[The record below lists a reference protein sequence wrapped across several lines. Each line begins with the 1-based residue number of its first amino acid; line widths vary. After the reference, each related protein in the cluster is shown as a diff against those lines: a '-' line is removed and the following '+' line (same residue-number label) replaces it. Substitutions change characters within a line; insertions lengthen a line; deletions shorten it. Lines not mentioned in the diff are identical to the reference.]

1 MLFAGL
7 YETWYPKRDL
17 PEVTFTIVTCEAN
30 ALIGE
35 VHDRMPVI
43 LDERAAEDWMNPR
56 ERDLLSLKQLLVAA
70 APDLLLMQP
79 ASPLV
84 NSVKNEG
91 PELLDMQR
99 APETFRLL

>member
-7 YETWYPKRDL
+7 YETWFPKQDQ
-17 PEVTFTIVTCEAN
+17 PKITFTIVTCAAN
-30 ALIGE
+30 TLIAE

-56 ERDLLSLKQLLVAA
+56 EKDPLSLKRLLVPAA
-70 APDLLLMQP
+70 SDLLLMRP
-79 ASPLV
+79 ASTLV

-91 PELLDMQR
+91 PALLEIP
-99 APETFRLL
+99 PESVTQRLL

>member
-7 YETWYPKRDL
+7 YETWYRKRDQS
-17 PEVTFTIVTCEAN
+17 EVTFSIVTCAAN

-35 VHDRMPVI
+35 IHDGMPVI
-43 LDERAAEDWMNPR
+43 LDERAVEDWMSSQ
-56 ERDLLSLKQLLVAA
+56 EKDLLPLKRLLVP
-70 APDLLLMQP
+70 APSDLLLMQP

-91 PELLDMQR
+91 PALLDV
-99 APETFRLL
+99 